1 MQVQQGRARSA
12 ATATQSQSQS
22 QWRSGRFPSIGRIIG
37 AEAGDLKSDTAAA
50 GSRTADGRS
59 PALARVWGLPLPF
72 PGTQLHAKEKQQ
84 KSLGISGVCFEHR
97 LVAVT
102 MAHP

>member
-72 PGTQLHAKEKQQ
+72 PGKEKQQ